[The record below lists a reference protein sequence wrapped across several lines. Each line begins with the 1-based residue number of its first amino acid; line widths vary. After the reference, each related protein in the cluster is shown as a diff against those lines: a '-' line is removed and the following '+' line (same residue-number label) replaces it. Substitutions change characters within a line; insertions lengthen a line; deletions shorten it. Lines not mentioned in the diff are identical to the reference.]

1 MMRNAPISMRL
12 TVVLALLIS
21 FSAAAQAQGF
31 KPPEKGKSVVYFAR
45 INKFHAVT
53 QFLLFHGDQF
63 VADFPG
69 QSYVR
74 YECDPGEQL
83 FWVSAESRDFILTE
97 LLPDKSYL
105 VLVDA
110 KEGQQMPQVELVQMI
125 TRHKDFHIAKWAI
138 THKAPVEESPQTVE
152 EETRRMAPFIARCLA
167 EYDQLPE
174 DEKEAKFMS
183 ADMSLPVEK
192 F

>member
-1 MMRNAPISMRL
+1 MKQLAAI
-12 TVVLALLIS
+12 LALLMTLS
-21 FSAAAQAQGF
+21 TTVTSAQGF
-31 KPPEKGKSVVYFAR
+31 TPPGEGKAVVYFAR

-53 QFLLFHGDQF
+53 QFLLFHGDRF

-74 YECDPGEQL
+74 YECEPGEQL
-83 FWVSAESRDFILTE
+83 FWVSAENRDFLLTE
-97 LLPDKSYL
+97 LLPDKTYL
-105 VLVDA
+105 VLVDSKA
-110 KEGQQMPQVELVQMI
+110 GEQMPRVELVPMI

-138 THKAPVEESPQTVE
+138 THKAPITESP
-152 EETRRMAPFIARCLA
+152 ETAEAETQRMAAFIARCLE
-167 EYDQLPE
+167 EYDNLPE